1 MKIHLQAQEEA
12 SLALLARAQGVSPSN
27 LVREAVQRMLAG
39 APAGLDLGKRAPTV
53 SLRGSWAKY
62 GIAPSADEIEENRK
76 EMFANLPR
84 CDF

>member
-1 MKIHLQAQEEA
+1 
-12 SLALLARAQGVSPSN
+12 
-27 LVREAVQRMLAG
+27 
-39 APAGLDLGKRAPTV
+39 
-53 SLRGSWAKY
+53 LRGSWAKY